1 MSYDFGKQINV
12 SKLKKTILKK
22 VNTAIENESK
32 KVLATLR
39 RRVNFSEGSDYGK
52 GISAYD
58 YIGNSSKSYKRW
70 DANVRMVGNSIRAEF
85 DNSAKYAVY
94 LYTKTRSV
102 GHKNGFRSAYPHEEN
117 ARIMVNGRLV
127 ETGKTREN
135 QTSFAKWMKFNRDVK
150 QSMITNIKKE
160 FEIK

>member
-1 MSYDFGKQINV
+1 MSYDFGKQLDV
-12 SKLKKTILKK
+12 SNLKKTILKK

-39 RRVNFSEGSDYGK
+39 RRVNFSNGSDYGE

-58 YIGNSSKSYKRW
+58 SIGNSSESYKRW
-70 DANVRMVGNSIRAEF
+70 DANVRMVGDSIRAEF
-85 DNSAKYAVY
+85 DNSSKHAVY
-94 LYTKTRSV
+94 LYSKTKSV
-102 GHKNGFRSAYPHEEN
+102 GHNNGFRSAYPHEEE
-117 ARIMVNGRLV
+117 ATRRVRGRLV
-127 ETGKTREN
+127 GTGYSRGN

-160 FEIK
+160 FKIK